1 MNCPVCGQ
9 PFTPA
14 GRRQYRGDRCRKT
27 AFRRRHHDQPAPLII
42 PPARPRRGHTI
53 CQCPDCEQRLLGE
66 QRYPDRG
73 IFARRIGP
81 GGPCPHR
88 DEPVAI
94 ADLTREVASMPA
106 AR

>member
-14 GRRQYRGDRCRKT
+14 RRQQHCGD
-27 AFRRRHHDQPAPLII
+27 RRRHHNLPAPLII
-42 PPARPRRGHTI
+42 PPARPRREHTI

-66 QRYPDRG
+66 QRHPDCG
-73 IFARRIGP
+73 IFARRTGP

>member
-14 GRRQYRGDRCRKT
+14 GRRQYCGDRCRKT
-27 AFRRRHHDQPAPLII
+27 AFRRRHQDQPAPLII
-42 PPARPRRGHTI
+42 PPARPRREHTSY
-53 CQCPDCEQRLLGE
+53 QCPDC
-66 QRYPDRG
+66 G

-81 GGPCPHR
+81 GDPCPHC